1 MIGMI
6 ATILSVFVG
15 VGVVC
20 GTISGWR
27 VGTSWPDMWRSAHA
41 WYITWIVLII
51 IASVL

>member
-6 ATILSVFVG
+6 ATMVSVFVG